1 VSGAGAA
8 AAAAVG
14 GILAASFGG
23 TAFEP
28 FRQPLPVW
36 DYWYLLLIP
45 LCAGI
50 SIVYKA
56 IKCREMRQVPR
67 EAGVILLMILL
78 GMALAA
84 VALLVLVRVME
95 NR

>member
-1 VSGAGAA
+1 MSAAGA

-14 GILAASFGG
+14 GVLAASFGG

-36 DYWYLLLIP
+36 DYWYLLLLP
-45 LCAGI
+45 LCLGI
-50 SIVYKA
+50 SIVYKS
-56 IKCREMRQVPR
+56 IKVRTMRQMPR
-67 EAGVILLMILL
+67 EAGVIFVMIIL

-84 VALLVLVRVME
+84 AALLVLTRVME
-95 NR
+95 RR